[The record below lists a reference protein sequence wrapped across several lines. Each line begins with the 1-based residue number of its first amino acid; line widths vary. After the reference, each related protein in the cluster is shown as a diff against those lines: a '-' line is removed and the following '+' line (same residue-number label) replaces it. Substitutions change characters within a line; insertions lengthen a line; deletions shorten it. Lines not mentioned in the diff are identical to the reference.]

1 MSQPLIEMQEL
12 SKTYLMGDTKVHALR
27 GVSLSIASGEF
38 VAIMGPSGSGKS
50 TLMNMLGCLDRPDQ
64 GVWRLN
70 GEEIGRLSDDQLATI
85 RNHTVGFIFQNFN
98 LLSRS
103 SALKN
108 VELPLLYRG
117 LKQEQRRQLASEALN
132 RVGLADRLHHK
143 PKELSGGQQQRVAI
157 ARALV
162 GDPKIILADEP
173 TGNLDSR
180 SGLEIMSILQD
191 LNQQGRTLIMVTHD
205 PAIGEQCHRII
216 RLLDGRV
223 VSDQNN
229 PHPVSAKECLAKL
242 PPPDEEVVQ

>member
-1 MSQPLIEMQEL
+1 MSQPLIEMHEL
-12 SKTYLMGDTKVHALR
+12 GKTYLMGETKVHALR
-27 GVSLSIASGEF
+27 GVSLTIAEGEF

-64 GVWRLN
+64 GIWRLS
-70 GEEIGRLSDDQLATI
+70 GEEIGRLSDDQLAAI
-85 RNHTVGFIFQNFN
+85 RNLTVGFIFQNFN

-117 LKQEQRRQLASEALN
+117 LKQEQRRHLATEALSK
-132 RVGLADRLHHK
+132 VGLADRLHHK

-180 SGLEIMSILQD
+180 SGLEIMSLLQE
-191 LNQQGRTLIMVTHD
+191 LNLQGRTLIMVTHD

-223 VSDQNN
+223 VSDQSNA
-229 PHPVSAKECLAKL
+229 HPVSAKERLAKL
-242 PPPDEEVVQ
+242 PLPDQEVTS

>member
-1 MSQPLIEMQEL
+1 
-12 SKTYLMGDTKVHALR
+12 
-27 GVSLSIASGEF
+27 
-38 VAIMGPSGSGKS
+38 
-50 TLMNMLGCLDRPDQ
+50 MNMLGCLDRPDQ
-64 GVWRLN
+64 GVWRLS
-70 GEEIGRLSDDQLATI
+70 GEEIGRLSDDQLAAI
-85 RNHTVGFIFQNFN
+85 RNRTVGFIFQNFN

-117 LKQEQRRQLASEALN
+117 LKQEQRCQLATEALSK
-132 RVGLADRLHHK
+132 VGLADRLHHK

-180 SGLEIMSILQD
+180 SGLEIMSLLQE
-191 LNQQGRTLIMVTHD
+191 LNLQGRTLIMVTHD

-223 VSDQNN
+223 VSDQSNT
-229 PHPVSAKECLAKL
+229 HPVSAKERLAKL
-242 PPPDEEVVQ
+242 PLPDQEVTT